1 MKKIPLMLG
10 TLILFASCEKN
21 SKTIILQ
28 SSPSQKSEALNSGLN
43 DKKLI
48 HKLLEGDSANL
59 ALAEVIARTLSPE
72 YQKDMRELIGA
83 MSADEVKEMLKT
95 ILNDN
100 HNIRNN
106 YLYHQEAYQSNKG
119 FLKNSLYDINNL
131 ENAQF
136 SSANMMNVSVL
147 TYIKNKALDDI
158 ISTYTTRANELSK
171 DLANQIILEIP
182 EEIEAI
188 KDNSLED
195 FKKKLQSSQRYIE
208 LIDQYFKNSSL
219 NENEQYLLL
228 ASGAL
233 AGAVYYN
240 VKDYPSVKQ
249 FIKESKKVVQT
260 AIEIRK
266 KGKEFLVLAKTLD
279 DHINNTAKDITLLRN
294 GLNGLGNDINIAYR
308 DAKLEFSK
316 PSNIHSR
323 RISDFLYNNV
333 IKGKKTSDGDNS
345 SIFSKPVKFS
355 ENLTNTVTAAGN
367 ISSNLANIIG
377 TTNKM
382 ANLLG
387 VRLSD
392 DTLKIMDKANKIATV
407 AKAATIAIQGYAQGG
422 VAGAVGALAASNFGG
437 MGSAFGGGDNNAA
450 QFALINLK
458 LDRILDNQKKIM
470 ERQIETMK
478 MIKDLAIMVDE
489 YHQQEMA
496 VLAQLR
502 DLNLVKLELQKSLLN
517 KDIRQCERIIN
528 YQLASIWKD
537 QNYRMDLKSGI
548 HNVEMIKTKFL
559 SNIRNLSDV
568 RRILNAGGMNS
579 FAQCQD
585 AFGDAFGN
593 EMSSEN
599 PILGIFS
606 SDENNE
612 LYKWQR
618 DTYLPLVQSLVLF
631 AKTTDLDP
639 VPLHIPSANF
649 EGLRL
654 KNEIITNASDS
665 GSYESNNYSLDHLL
679 SVKSLERYLTRL
691 LILYPLFEID
701 KQVWELS
708 LEEIINTYIDNT
720 NLNHK
725 LNIRGHYYLS
735 NALKMVQTAIA
746 QEAILSGE
754 PLIMGFYQTSHKEIL
769 SENKCSGTICAVKSN
784 RLLMRNF
791 LHYALL
797 QQERQHAHFHLNY
810 KQAYDTNDLATL
822 AKLFNVEMKA
832 TRLTKSDDSIIL
844 DGKYQLPTP
853 EELNKGQII
862 YSENMPRLLK
872 MQTLILEALE
882 KISPYERETSSE
894 NILKIF
900 SVGA

>member
-1 MKKIPLMLG
+1 MKKLSLMLG
-10 TLILFASCEKN
+10 TLMLFAACEKN

-28 SSPSQKSEALNSGLN
+28 NSPSQSSEAIKSGTTE
-43 DKKLI
+43 KELI
-48 HKLLEGDSANL
+48 HKLLRGDSANL
-59 ALAEVIARTLSPE
+59 ALAEVIAKTLGPE
-72 YQKDMRELIGA
+72 YQKEMRELLGS
-83 MSADEVKEMLKT
+83 MSGKEIHQM
-95 ILNDN
+95 LNDILQDN
-100 HNIRNN
+100 HIIRNN
-106 YLYHQEAYQSNKG
+106 YLYHQESYQSNNS
-119 FLKNSLYDINNL
+119 FLRNSLYDSNNL

-136 SSANMMNVSVL
+136 SSTNMLNVSVL
-147 TYIKNKALDDI
+147 TYMKNKALDDI
-158 ISTYTTRANELSK
+158 ITTYTTRANELSQ

-182 EEIEAI
+182 EEIQ
-188 KDNSLED
+188 KVKGNNLED
-195 FKKKLQSSQRYIE
+195 FKAKLQKSQKYIE
-208 LIDQYFKNSSL
+208 LVDQYFKNSSI
-219 NENEQYLLL
+219 NENEQLVVL

-233 AGAVYYN
+233 AGAIYYN
-240 VKDYPSVKQ
+240 VKDYPSVQQ
-249 FIKESKKVVQT
+249 FIKESKKVIQS
-260 AIEIRK
+260 AIEIKK

-279 DHINNTAKDITLLRN
+279 DHISNTGKDMTLLRN
-294 GLNGLGNDINIAYR
+294 SLNGLGSDINTAYR

-333 IKGKKTSDGDNS
+333 IKGEKTSNGDNT

-355 ENLTNTVTAAGN
+355 ENLTGAVTAAGN
-367 ISSNLANIIG
+367 ISSNLANIID

-387 VRLSD
+387 VKLSK
-392 DTLKIMDKANKIATV
+392 DTLEIMDKANKIATV
-407 AKAATIAIQGYAQGG
+407 ARAATLAIQGYAQGG
-422 VAGAVGALAASNFGG
+422 VAGAIGALAASNFGG

-450 QFALINLK
+450 QFALINMK
-458 LDRILDNQKKIM
+458 LDRILDNQKIIM

-478 MIKDLAIMVDE
+478 MIKDLAVMVDE
-489 YHQQEMA
+489 YHQKEMTA
-496 VLAQLR
+496 LAQLR
-502 DLNLVKLELQKSLLN
+502 DLHLVELEFQKTLLN

-537 QNYRMDLKSGI
+537 QDYRMDSKSGI
-548 HNVEMIKTKFL
+548 HNVELIKTRFL

-593 EMSSEN
+593 EFSFEN
-599 PILGIFS
+599 PILAIFS
-606 SDENNE
+606 TDESNE

-618 DTYLPLVQSLVLF
+618 DTYLPLVQSLVVF

-639 VPLHIPSANF
+639 IPLHIPSANF

-654 KNEIITNASDS
+654 KNEIINNAFDS
-665 GSYESNNYSLDHLL
+665 GSYESNNYNLDHLL
-679 SVKSLERYLTRL
+679 SVKGLERYLTRL
-691 LILYPLFEID
+691 LILYPLFEVD
-701 KQVWELS
+701 KNVWELS
-708 LEEIINTYIDNT
+708 LEEIIDTYIDNT

-725 LNIRGHYYLS
+725 LNIKGHYYLS

-746 QEAILSGE
+746 QETILAGE
-754 PLIMGFYQTSHKEIL
+754 PLIMNLYKSHKEIL
-769 SENKCSGTICAVKSN
+769 SEDNCSGVICAVRNN
-784 RLLMRNF
+784 RLLMKNF
-791 LHYALL
+791 IKLTLFQKARQNNVIYEKYKLAYETSNIPMIAELL
-797 QQERQHAHFHLNY
+797 NAGI
-810 KQAYDTNDLATL
+810 KSS
-822 AKLFNVEMKA
+822 
-832 TRLTKSDDSIIL
+832 RLTKKEEHIYL
-844 DGKYQLPTP
+844 DGKYQIPTP

-882 KISPYERETSSE
+882 KVSPYERETSKE
-894 NILKIF
+894 NILKVF